1 MAGPSPPP
9 TAAAGAR
16 PRHLGVALL
25 VALSASSA
33 RAAPQALIVPL
44 GTDRTWTSTLAA
56 LPGIRVLEAPPADAA
71 GPPTRA
77 IKAALARARRALAG
91 FDLESARAAVA
102 DATAAL
108 APHTRTTAVLE
119 LEREALTLEV
129 TLAHAGRDAPRLE
142 AALRAYSARFPGAL
156 PPPRSG
162 WPPALAERLA
172 SQAPPR
178 TSVLTV
184 DTTPPGAE
192 LWIDGESVGTAP
204 RTVTQLVAGPHVVE
218 ATLSGYVSVLERVEL
233 TPAAATTRTL
243 TLPLDL
249 PHALAAGA
257 RTPALE
263 AELTRLAAGA
273 AVVWAERVARGI
285 RFTTG
290 RAQATSAGLSASAL
304 SEAIRLAQGLPPSP
318 PPAELASEGAAP
330 WWPWVA
336 LGAGLTT
343 AGAGV
348 GVRVSA
354 VGLQDQL
361 DRRAGAL
368 TQVEAYA
375 IQADA
380 EGRATA
386 GTVLIAAGVA
396 VAVGVGTWLWLD
408 GGAP

>member
-1 MAGPSPPP
+1 M
-9 TAAAGAR
+9 
-16 PRHLGVALL
+16 ALL

-33 RAAPQALIVPL
+33 RAAPQPLIVPL
-44 GTDRTWTSTLAA
+44 GADRTWTSTLAR
-56 LPGIRVLEAPPADAA
+56 LPGIRVLEAPPVDAA
-71 GPPTRA
+71 GPPIRA

-91 FDLESARAAVA
+91 FDLDSARAAVA
-102 DATAAL
+102 EATAAL
-108 APHTRTTAVLE
+108 GPHTRTAAVLE
-119 LEREALTLEV
+119 LEREALALAV

-142 AALRAYSARFPGAL
+142 TALRAYSARFPGAL

-178 TSVLTV
+178 TSVLTL

-192 LWIDGESVGTAP
+192 LWIDGEPAGTAP

-218 ATLSGYVSVLERVEL
+218 ATLRGYVSVLERVEL

-249 PHALAAGA
+249 THALAAGA

-263 AELTRLAAGA
+263 AELARVAAGA
-273 AVVWAERVARGI
+273 VVVWAERAASGI
-285 RFTTG
+285 RFTTD
-290 RAQATSAGLSASAL
+290 RAQATSAGSSAPAL
-304 SEAIRLAQGLPPSP
+304 SEALRLAQGLPASP
-318 PPAELASEGAAP
+318 PPADEVAGGGAARP

-336 LGAGLTT
+336 LGAGLSS

-361 DRRAGAL
+361 ERRAGAL

-396 VAVGVGTWLWLD
+396 VAVGVGTWLWLE